1 MIEYMTNHP
10 KGTIIYQ
17 THDITIKEFSLIY
30 NINQLCL
37 DHLCTYDGYLTS
49 VKKMFHFAELI
60 PIYLC
65 ETIQLI
71 PIKRYREYDNCYLNY
86 ASIETY
92 QKIENELEIVFISGR
107 KLYIKMSLY
116 SFEKQLE
123 KLKKIR
129 NTKVK
134 HFH

>member
-1 MIEYMTNHP
+1 MTNHP

-17 THDITIKEFSLIY
+17 THGITIKEHALLY

-60 PIYLC
+60 PIFLC
-65 ETIQLI
+65 EAIQLI

-123 KLKKIR
+123 KLMKIR